1 MVNFGPNSFN
11 NNLPQTY
18 RQPLPQPSAL
28 EQVLTLRS
36 QAMFEGM
43 SIYASTTGLG
53 CCNAVMANF
62 LSASLSPQETA
73 LFLKNLLNLPR
84 DIQGL
89 LLLLAFPPGPER
101 PETLKK
107 LLEKYP
113 DLNVTLE
120 NVQSFLGDHSKDG
133 VQKLLKLIQGNQAA
147 QLGDSKMEELLK
159 LTSQLTNK
167 VQASPME
174 ALNTMMLLYLP
185 WLPLVPPQKL
195 ETAFVPSE
203 EEGGGAGNPDE
214 KSYNLV
220 LYIETNR
227 LGKFQVSLHQSNH
240 TQITLHVV
248 HDAEAQSHLTALE
261 AALAEKTGEDGIP
274 KPEFIYE
281 PRSAPASLPV
291 APSVA
296 EAGAEMANPVERGK
310 KIAVFPADGV
320 SIIVVTVA
328 YSYARLVFET
338 DDRLN
343 LASIRSEKLT

>member
-18 RQPLPQPSAL
+18 RQPLPQPNVL
-28 EQVLTLRS
+28 EQASAIRS
-36 QAMFEGM
+36 QAMFDGV
-43 SIYASTTGLG
+43 SIYATTTGLASG
-53 CCNAVMANF
+53 KAVLANF
-62 LSASLSPQETA
+62 LAASLSPQETA

-89 LLLLAFPPGPER
+89 LMLLAFPPGPDR

-120 NVQSFLGDHSKDG
+120 NVQSFLGDHSKEG

-147 QLGDSKMEELLK
+147 QMGDAKMEELLK

-167 VQASPME
+167 VQSSPME

-203 EEGGGAGNPDE
+203 EEGGGTGNPDE
-214 KSYNLV
+214 TSYNLV

-227 LGKFQVSLHQSNH
+227 LGKFKVSLNQSNQ

-248 HDAEAQSHLTALE
+248 HDAIAQSHLPAMA
-261 AALAEKTGEDGIP
+261 AALAEKAGEDGIP
-274 KPEFIYE
+274 KPEFLYE
-281 PRSAPASLPV
+281 LRTAPAALPIG
-291 APSVA
+291 PSMV
-296 EAGAEMANPVERGK
+296 EAGAEIANPVERGK
-310 KIAVFPADGV
+310 KIAVYPADGV

-328 YSYARLVFET
+328 YSYARLIFET

-343 LASIRSEKLT
+343 LATIRSEKMA